1 MATDYSA
8 LYAKNGVTPLT
19 PGLQPGQLGYFRTAT
34 GQQVYG
40 VFDPLGG
47 AVRTYDPKTG
57 QATGQFIDQTGQ
69 AKSDNFVGGHSAG
82 DILKHA
88 ALLYGGTL
96 AAGAGLGALGGS
108 GAAGAVGGADAAAD
122 AGGTVTMDLPVA
134 GVAETVDPATG
145 LVTSSLPS
153 AATSAAASGGGFA
166 WKQFLPSAITSGVH
180 TIVGSLAARS
190 AANQQKQAGQAAAQS
205 FSPFAQGGLDAYNQ
219 MLAKYGIRPVSA
231 PPGSIGQRPG
241 MPPGAPMSPSPISQP
256 IPTIAPPG
264 APMAAQPS
272 PYTLASFGVDPTATP
287 TASSFGGR

>member
-1 MATDYSA
+1 MAT
-8 LYAKNGVTPLT
+8 NFGPF
-19 PGLQPGQLGYFRTAT
+19 QPVSGAITGQPQAWVNTQT
-34 GQQVYG
+34 GQQVFG
-40 VFDPLGG
+40 TPDGFAALTLTDQSGQP
-47 AVRTYDPKTG
+47 TG
-57 QATGQFIDQTGQ
+57 QHMRFDGSVSANETTGQFL
-69 AKSDNFVGGHSAG
+69 KSSLPKLGAVVAGGA
-82 DILKHA
+82 
-88 ALLYGGTL
+88 TL
-96 AAGAGLGALGGS
+96 AALTP
-108 GAAGAVGGADAAAD
+108 GAAATGAVTA
-122 AGGTVTMDLPVA
+122 DLPVT
-134 GVAETVDPATG
+134 GVAETVDPTTG

-166 WKQFLPSAITSGVH
+166 WKQFLPSAISSGVQ

-231 PPGSIGQRPG
+231 PPGSIAQRPG